1 MSEAF
6 EIVKTGIDFFCNHL
20 VFFNMLFAIVIV
32 FFQRRDPKSVW
43 AWLLLLYFI
52 PVLGFVFYL
61 LLGQDMHKRK
71 MFRIKEVE
79 DHISKDIRQQEYRL
93 RSRDVQELDENIRGY
108 EDLVMYNLEAGEAM
122 LTKDNDVDIFIDGN
136 EKFRALMEDLRN
148 AEHFIHIQYYI
159 IKNDVLFNQIKDI
172 LIEKAAQGVEVR
184 VLFDA
189 MGCRSVRHSYWKWL
203 NEKGVQTA
211 EFFPAILRRLQL
223 RINYRNHRKIVVV
236 DNKVAYV
243 GGFNVGKEY
252 IDLDEKF
259 GHWRDTHLRICG
271 SAVLGLQ
278 VRFIL
283 DWNYAAGENLF
294 LRPELFRGIEAG
306 TRDFCDLQII
316 SSGPDKTTQ
325 QIYSYLGDMVMAG
338 ANCHTYN
345 NGFLHS
351 KGMIVDDRVLCYGT
365 ANMDIR
371 SFALNF
377 EVNAVIYDE
386 KKAWEMVEIFHRDL
400 EVCRQITRD
409 YYTGRNLK
417 IRIKEQVCR
426 LLSPLL

>member
-1 MSEAF
+1 
-6 EIVKTGIDFFCNHL
+6 
-20 VFFNMLFAIVIV
+20 
-32 FFQRRDPKSVW
+32 
-43 AWLLLLYFI
+43 
-52 PVLGFVFYL
+52 
-61 LLGQDMHKRK
+61 
-71 MFRIKEVE
+71 
-79 DHISKDIRQQEYRL
+79 
-93 RSRDVQELDENIRGY
+93 
-108 EDLVMYNLEAGEAM
+108 MYNLEAGEAM

-278 VRFIL
+278 VRFVL

-294 LRPELFRGIEAG
+294 LRPELFRGSKPVRG
-306 TRDFCDLQII
+306 I
-316 SSGPDKTTQ
+316 S
-325 QIYSYLGDMVMAG
+325 
-338 ANCHTYN
+338 
-345 NGFLHS
+345 
-351 KGMIVDDRVLCYGT
+351 
-365 ANMDIR
+365 
-371 SFALNF
+371 
-377 EVNAVIYDE
+377 VI
-386 KKAWEMVEIFHRDL
+386 
-400 EVCRQITRD
+400 
-409 YYTGRNLK
+409 
-417 IRIKEQVCR
+417 CR
-426 LLSPLL
+426 LSAVVRIRRLSRSMIITCV

>member
-1 MSEAF
+1 MDEAF
-6 EIVKTGIDFFCNHL
+6 EIITTGIDFFCSHL

-211 EFFPAILRRLQL
+211 EFSRRSCGDFSFVSTTAI
-223 RINYRNHRKIVVV
+223 I
-236 DNKVAYV
+236 
-243 GGFNVGKEY
+243 GKLWSLTIKWLMWE
-252 IDLDEKF
+252 DL
-259 GHWRDTHLRICG
+259 
-271 SAVLGLQ
+271 
-278 VRFIL
+278 
-283 DWNYAAGENLF
+283 
-294 LRPELFRGIEAG
+294 
-306 TRDFCDLQII
+306 
-316 SSGPDKTTQ
+316 
-325 QIYSYLGDMVMAG
+325 M
-338 ANCHTYN
+338 
-345 NGFLHS
+345 
-351 KGMIVDDRVLCYGT
+351 
-365 ANMDIR
+365 
-371 SFALNF
+371 
-377 EVNAVIYDE
+377 
-386 KKAWEMVEIFHRDL
+386 
-400 EVCRQITRD
+400 
-409 YYTGRNLK
+409 
-417 IRIKEQVCR
+417 
-426 LLSPLL
+426 